1 MQDKDGYANDPTPA
15 EAEELNKPFID
26 WRAIISGK
34 AWSVQ
39 KYISESAAL
48 SSLRPRTDQHHFTVV
63 ITFLIIGLV
72 LFILYEVFHTKIIDA
87 LMPTFT
93 KLKEQVPSQSIQT
106 PN

>member
-1 MQDKDGYANDPTPA
+1 MDMRMTRHQRKLRSSINPLSTGERSY
-15 EAEELNKPFID
+15 
-26 WRAIISGK
+26 RARHGRSRSISV
-34 AWSVQ
+34 SPRRC
-39 KYISESAAL
+39 
-48 SSLRPRTDQHHFTVV
+48 SSLPPLADQHRFTVV